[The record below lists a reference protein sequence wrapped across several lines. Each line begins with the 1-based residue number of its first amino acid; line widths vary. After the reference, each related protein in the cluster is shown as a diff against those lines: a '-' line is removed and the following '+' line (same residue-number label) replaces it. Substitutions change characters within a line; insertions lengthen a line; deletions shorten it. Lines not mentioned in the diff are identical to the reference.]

1 MVDCYSIFYGLVV
14 VFFASIIQ
22 GLVGFGFALVSV
34 PLLMLY
40 FSHIIVVPN
49 MLIQSALIN
58 LIIVIEAKKHMELKR
73 MIPLMLAGGLGSPVG
88 VFLLKMIE
96 EKGIKVFV
104 GVLLIFSSILLLL
117 GYRKYFKN
125 EKLAFLSVGFVSGI
139 LSGSTA
145 MSGPPVILFYNNQG
159 IEKTRFRANLV
170 LYFLFLNIFGISIM
184 SINGILSKNIF
195 PYVMLFSPTT
205 LIGVS
210 IGIMLSKKINE
221 NIFKKITLFIILMSG
236 IIALISG
243 LN

>member
-1 MVDCYSIFYGLVV
+1 MDYCSIVYGIVV
-14 VFFASIIQ
+14 VFFASIVQ

-34 PLLMLY
+34 PLLILC
-40 FSHIIVVPN
+40 FSHKIIVPN
-49 MLIQSALIN
+49 ILIQSAFIN

-73 MIPLMLAGGLGSPVG
+73 MLPLMAAGGIGSPIG
-88 VFLLKMIE
+88 IFLLHIVDGRNLKIFTGAM
-96 EKGIKVFV
+96 
-104 GVLLIFSSILLLL
+104 LILFSVLLLL

-125 EKLAFLSVGFVSGI
+125 EKLAFLPVGVISGI